1 MVYNFIAI
9 RFPSIAIPLKS
20 IQRGTLLACIMV
32 SVLVNSNYP
41 LYSQDTCNP
50 DKAAPSKQLTALTVI
65 DFFTTFTGVRYLNGY
80 TTSEKNNLNF
90 YYNFTVNNKIKAGK
104 LSVSNYYYT
113 DLGIRDYQDSITIIS
128 DDQFT
133 IKNAIAY
140 QFLKSKFSFSLGINS
155 KSQYFRHYE
164 YGTDTAGNITRTL
177 FTAYQSPGYRNFS
190 CGIRYDIS
198 EKVSIEFGL
207 VNGKTTLMKNQEI
220 FDSRNSNKLYGLE
233 KGTKKK
239 SESGFNLVLTI
250 PPNEISKS
258 LFFENFSQFNVNR
271 ADIDRI
277 KYYKFD
283 INNAIHYIFLKHF
296 RLTLRTLCRYDL
308 NTGKMAT
315 VIHHLSA
322 GFYLNNTF

>member
-1 MVYNFIAI
+1 M
-9 RFPSIAIPLKS
+9 
-20 IQRGTLLACIMV
+20 LLVGILV
-32 SVLVNSNYP
+32 SAFVISNYP
-41 LYSQDTCNP
+41 LYSQDTCNQT
-50 DKAAPSKQLTALTVI
+50 KTKPSRQLTAVTVI

-90 YYNFTVNNKIKAGK
+90 YYNFTLNNKIKAGK
-104 LSVSNYYYT
+104 LSVTNYYYT
-113 DLGIRDYQDSITIIS
+113 DLGIRDYQDSITVIS
-128 DDQFT
+128 DDQFI

-140 QFLKSKFSFSLGINS
+140 QFFKSKFSFSLGTNS

-207 VNGKTTLMKNQEI
+207 VNGKTTLMKNQKI
-220 FDSRNSNKLYGLE
+220 FESRNTNKLYGLE

-239 SESGFNLVLTI
+239 SESGFNLVVTI
-250 PPNEISKS
+250 PPNKISKN
-258 LFFENFSQFNVNR
+258 LFFENFSQLNVNK
-271 ADIDRI
+271 ADLDCI

-308 NTGKMAT
+308 NTGKRAT

>member
-1 MVYNFIAI
+1 MVYKLIAI
-9 RFPSIAIPLKS
+9 RFSSIITPLGS
-20 IQRGTLLACIMV
+20 IQRGMLLVGILV
-32 SVLVNSNYP
+32 SAFVISNYP
-41 LYSQDTCNP
+41 LYSQDTCNQN
-50 DKAAPSKQLTALTVI
+50 KTKPSRQLTAVTVI

-90 YYNFTVNNKIKAGK
+90 YYNFTLNNKIKAGK
-104 LSVSNYYYT
+104 LAITNYYYT
-113 DLGIRDYQDSITIIS
+113 DLGIRDYQDSITVIS
-128 DDQFT
+128 DDQFI
-133 IKNAIAY
+133 IKNAVAC
-140 QFLKSKFSFSLGINS
+140 QFLKSKLSFSLGTNS

-207 VNGKTTLMKNQEI
+207 VNGKTTLMKNQKI
-220 FDSRNSNKLYGLE
+220 FESRNTNKLYGLE

-239 SESGFNLVLTI
+239 SESGFNLVVTI
-250 PPNEISKS
+250 PPNKISKN
-258 LFFENFSQFNVNR
+258 LFFENFSQLNVNK
-271 ADIDRI
+271 ADLDCI

-308 NTGKMAT
+308 NTGKRAT